1 MSSDGEGK
9 PKGQDSGADAA
20 PELTVF
26 VEQLL
31 GDMVSVWDS
40 MYMHVGWQSWQQGWV
55 CWTGHE

>member
-9 PKGQDSGADAA
+9 PKAQDSGADAA

-31 GDMVSVWDS
+31 GDMVSVWDI
-40 MYMHVGWQSWQQGWV
+40 M
-55 CWTGHE
+55 